1 MWNETDSADTVQQA
15 AEHVSRLPDFLE
27 EQLPS
32 LMQFGMKVI
41 FALVVFFIGRFL
53 IQWVRRIV
61 RGSLERSRATGEWP
75 SS

>member
-1 MWNETDSADTVQQA
+1 MERNRQCGYGTAGGGTCEQTAG
-15 AEHVSRLPDFLE
+15 FLE

-61 RGSLERSRATGEWP
+61 RGSLERSGRTGEWP

>member
-32 LMQFGMKVI
+32 LDAVW
-41 FALVVFFIGRFL
+41 A
-53 IQWVRRIV
+53 
-61 RGSLERSRATGEWP
+61 
-75 SS
+75 